1 MGRIIA
7 VVQCQGQHLLSRAA
21 PGPVRPVASVKLPGV
36 SARDL
41 TVMGATL
48 ANGGVNPVTS
58 APAALYHPEAFPGPL
73 MGAALQEDR
82 FAVAVAGPV
91 KRGDRRA
98 GGGLRDSAPYLGVA
112 MSPPDELD

>member
-1 MGRIIA
+1 
-7 VVQCQGQHLLSRAA
+7 
-21 PGPVRPVASVKLPGV
+21 
-36 SARDL
+36 
-41 TVMGATL
+41 
-48 ANGGVNPVTS
+48 
-58 APAALYHPEAFPGPL
+58 